1 MSKLV
6 IISGATAT
14 GKSELAIEVAKEIGA
29 EIISADSM
37 QLYKGMDIGTAKLT
51 MAERQGIT
59 HHLLDLVDVKT
70 DVTVSWYQELARA
83 KIDELR
89 GAGKSVVVVGGT
101 GLYIKAILD
110 DLNFPETDPE
120 VRMKL
125 NQEAEKIGGDAMHQK
140 LAKLDPAASLAIP
153 KENVRRVIRAL
164 EVIEITGKPF
174 TAILPRE
181 DSTKYP
187 DAMQFGL
194 AMDRE
199 SLDIRIDNRVAK
211 MWEAG
216 FVDEVEE
223 LILTL
228 SKEGNSTAVIGT
240 ILRDR
245 YAVPDA
251 RLVTGERISQTLARN
266 NIVPSYP
273 EDMMNL
279 MRKALSLIDHLNS
292 NKKDL
297 HNRRQLE
304 LCESRIRRLAKYYI
318 GTGRLS
324 STWAYKRDQ
333 LRLMVE

>member
-6 IISGATAT
+6 IICGATAT
-14 GKSELAIEVAKEIGA
+14 GKSDLAVEIAKEIDA

-37 QLYKGMDIGTAKLT
+37 QLYKGMDIGTAKLSL
-51 MAERQGIT
+51 AERAGIA

-70 DVTVSWYQELARA
+70 DVTVSWYQEQART

-89 GAGKSVVVVGGT
+89 NLGKSVVVVGGT

-120 VRMKL
+120 VRKKL
-125 NQEAEKIGGDAMHQK
+125 NQEAGKIGGDAMHQR

-174 TAILPRE
+174 TAILPRV

-199 SLDIRIDNRVAK
+199 SLDSRIDARVAK

-223 LILTL
+223 LINQGILAGKTAQAAIGYAQIIRMKHGSMTESEAIEDTARATRQYARRQETWFSRDLRITWL
-228 SKEGNSTAVIGT
+228 SATSKLSE
-240 ILRDR
+240 
-245 YAVPDA
+245 
-251 RLVTGERISQTLARN
+251 
-266 NIVPSYP
+266 
-273 EDMMNL
+273 
-279 MRKALSLIDHLNS
+279 RKASVLQAILKS
-292 NKKDL
+292 
-297 HNRRQLE
+297 
-304 LCESRIRRLAKYYI
+304 
-318 GTGRLS
+318 
-324 STWAYKRDQ
+324 
-333 LRLMVE
+333 